1 MQKQRHGCLTVW
13 LVFVIVVNS
22 LVGLLYLFAGSAVA
36 STFASP
42 KGWAIPVLVI
52 VSAANVGFATALFL
66 WKKWGFYG
74 FVATSVL
81 TLAVNLAIGLNPVA
95 AVFGL
100 VGVAILYGI
109 LHIGNESNRG
119 WPQLE

>member
-1 MQKQRHGCLTVW
+1 MQKQRHGCLTAW
-13 LVFVIVVNS
+13 LVVIIVVNS
-22 LVGLLYLFAGSAVA
+22 VVALLYLFAGSAIA
-36 STFASP
+36 STFAISR
-42 KGWAIPVLVI
+42 GWAIPVLVI
-52 VSAANVGFATALFL
+52 VSAANIGFAIALFL

-81 TLAVNLAIGLNPVA
+81 ALAVNLAIGLNPVQ